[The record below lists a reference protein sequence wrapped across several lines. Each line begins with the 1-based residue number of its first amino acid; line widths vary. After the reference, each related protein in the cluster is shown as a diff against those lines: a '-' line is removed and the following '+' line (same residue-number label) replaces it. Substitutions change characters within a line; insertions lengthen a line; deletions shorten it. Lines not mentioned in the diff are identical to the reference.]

1 MNMLEMELEQ
11 QKVKFKPKRRYQ
23 FSLSKL
29 IIYIILIAWALT
41 TIFPFLWVINSSFK
55 TSSEILNN
63 SFALSTQ
70 PVFENYINAFEKQ
83 NILRS
88 YLNSFIIS
96 GSTTILVMFLSSMM
110 AFAMTR
116 FKFKGKSL
124 VQSLII
130 GSLMFPAFSTI
141 IPVFR
146 MMASMNLINHPLGV
160 ILPQVA
166 GNLCFA
172 TIVMTGF
179 MESLPIDLE
188 EAAFIEGC
196 NIFQIYT
203 KVILPLSKPS
213 LATVAIF
220 TFLWS
225 YNDLFTQ
232 FIIIRDRTRFPICA
246 LLNEIS
252 SRYGTDYGL
261 MAAAVTLIVIPVLIV
276 YILLQKNI
284 VKGLTAGAIKG

>member
-1 MNMLEMELEQ
+1 MDTLTVSRERVVPIRI
-11 QKVKFKPKRRYQ
+11 KRKFK
-23 FSLSKL
+23 FSWSKL
-29 IIYIILIAWALT
+29 IIYIVLIAWSIT
-41 TIFPFLWVINSSFK
+41 TIYPFLWVINSSFK
-55 TSSEILNN
+55 TSSDILNN
-63 SFALSTQ
+63 SFALSVQ
-70 PVFENYINAFEKQ
+70 PIFDNYINAFSKQ

-88 YLNSFIIS
+88 YANSLVIS
-96 GSTTILVMFLSSMM
+96 GSTTVIVMLLSSMM
-110 AFAMTR
+110 AFGMTR
-116 FKFKGKSL
+116 YKFRGK
-124 VQSLII
+124 QIINSLII

-146 MMASMNLINHPLGV
+146 MMASMKLISNPLGV

-172 TIVMTGF
+172 TIVMMGF
-179 MESLPIDLE
+179 MESLPFDIE

-196 NIFQIYT
+196 NTFQIFT
-203 KVILPLSKPS
+203 RVIIPLSKS
-213 LATVAIF
+213 SMATVAIF

-232 FIIIRDRTRFPICA
+232 FIIIRDRTKYPICA

-252 SRYGTDYGL
+252 SKYGTDYGL
-261 MAAAVTLIVIPVLIV
+261 MAAAVTLIVIPVLVV

-284 VKGLTAGAIKG
+284 VKGLTAGAVKG